1 MKRLEV
7 TTANYFNKRWTG
19 SSEKKLLNTF
29 KSPFKNSALY
39 TLATWFDKV
48 KSTCWPYMVSNY
60 LSNCYPI
67 DIKMLK
73 NDVKRDYIEKGNMLK
88 WKMLN
93 DSIQIN
99 SNESF

>member
-1 MKRLEV
+1 
-7 TTANYFNKRWTG
+7 
-19 SSEKKLLNTF
+19 
-29 KSPFKNSALY
+29 
-39 TLATWFDKV
+39 
-48 KSTCWPYMVSNY
+48 MVSHY

-93 DSIQIN
+93 DSILIN
-99 SNESF
+99 SHESF